1 MAKPIGIQLYSLREY
16 SEKDFL
22 SVLKGVAEIGYT
34 YVEPAGIF
42 DFHPTEFLKIL
53 NDLGLKMVSSH
64 TPWATLYSLGQSMG
78 TLTSSPGAK
87 KLQCLLREGTEK
99 PEALVTLPGS

>member
-53 NDLGLKMVSSH
+53 IKIIDCICTQVPRN
-64 TPWATLYSLGQSMG
+64 QSV
-78 TLTSSPGAK
+78 
-87 KLQCLLREGTEK
+87 Q
-99 PEALVTLPGS
+99 